1 LATSP
6 STLLLIGAD
15 SVDDVPAKPKPAAST
30 NAIMIERI
38 QSSLGLD
45 LGLRTARSVWGFSL
59 TKTVDKMHARYFA
72 DNNAAFMFCSG
83 ARITHDRLWPAAD
96 PCDMIRCFFY
106 NAAHA
111 PEQGNEGS
119 ASGPIGLAVQHT
131 MLDVMRGL
139 CACRLGLLVAIAVLT
154 GSAGTATAQSP
165 EHPRLHTNQAYVE
178 DVTRATTLAIDD
190 AMEVFAFVLAGL
202 PDRVK
207 VYPTENY
214 YYFKFIHAGTAYA
227 GNIRLDPLER
237 DQGKVQFSY
246 YPNLTEWRDKVEG
259 DTYVLLD
266 ASRGVAVEQVER
278 LVYRISYRNK
288 SVVFALNDLSQVK
301 PPAGALG
308 PDEKFLGP
316 IFDESAVRFFLVYN
330 SKLKIFHFILDET
343 VKVADDLT
351 ASARSDRILVGRRT
365 GFAFYRDH
373 RLERKIMIGAF
384 EGNSRLN
391 NYFDGPFDQLPENF
405 IEGED
410 LRQAIVE
417 ADPSVKGQIGRL
429 GHYSDGEGRYLIHPY
444 MLYRRES
451 DLLAIH
457 KCATGK
463 LRAPTY
469 YRCFVSDAEGQ
480 DSPSGSPT
488 PSQKKR
494 GK

>member
-1 LATSP
+1 MEK
-6 STLLLIGAD
+6 GD
-15 SVDDVPAKPKPAAST
+15 
-30 NAIMIERI
+30 
-38 QSSLGLD
+38 
-45 LGLRTARSVWGFSL
+45 
-59 TKTVDKMHARYFA
+59 
-72 DNNAAFMFCSG
+72 
-83 ARITHDRLWPAAD
+83 
-96 PCDMIRCFFY
+96 
-106 NAAHA
+106 
-111 PEQGNEGS
+111 EGS
-119 ASGPIGLAVQHT
+119 VLDPGHFAVRHS
-131 MLDVMRGL
+131 MLDVMRGVRAR
-139 CACRLGLLVAIAVLT
+139 CLGFLATITVLAIL
-154 GSAGTATAQSP
+154 AGTARAQDP
-165 EHPRLHTNQAYVE
+165 EIPRLHTNEAYVE
-178 DVTRATTLAIDD
+178 DATRATKLAIADP
-190 AMEVFAFVLAGL
+190 MVVFAFVFDSL
-202 PDRVK
+202 PDKIK

-214 YYFKFIHAGTAYA
+214 YYFRFMHGGTPYA

-246 YPNLTEWRDKVEG
+246 YPDLTEWRDKIEG
-259 DTYVLLD
+259 DTYVVLD
-266 ASRGVAVEQVER
+266 ASRGVAVEQLER
-278 LVYRISYRNK
+278 LVYRVSYRNK

-330 SKLKIFHFILDET
+330 SKLRIFHFVLDET
-343 VKVADDLT
+343 VKVADDLV

-429 GHYSDGEGRYLIHPY
+429 GHYFDGEGRYLIHPY
-444 MLYRRES
+444 MLYRKES

-457 KCATGK
+457 RCATGK
-463 LRAPTY
+463 VRVPAY
-469 YRCFVSDAEGQ
+469 YRCFVTDAERQ
-480 DSPSGSPT
+480 DSPSGPPA
-488 PSQKKR
+488 PSRKKR

>member
-1 LATSP
+1 
-6 STLLLIGAD
+6 
-15 SVDDVPAKPKPAAST
+15 
-30 NAIMIERI
+30 
-38 QSSLGLD
+38 
-45 LGLRTARSVWGFSL
+45 
-59 TKTVDKMHARYFA
+59 
-72 DNNAAFMFCSG
+72 
-83 ARITHDRLWPAAD
+83 
-96 PCDMIRCFFY
+96 
-106 NAAHA
+106 
-111 PEQGNEGS
+111 
-119 ASGPIGLAVQHT
+119 
-131 MLDVMRGL
+131 MLDAMRGL
-139 CACRLGLLVAIAVLT
+139 CACRLGLSVAIVVLA
-154 GSAGTATAQSP
+154 GSAGFAKAQSP
-165 EHPRLHTNQAYVE
+165 EHPRLHTNEAYVE
-178 DVTRATTLAIDD
+178 DVTRATTLAITD
-190 AMEVFAFVLAGL
+190 AMEVFAFVLASL

-214 YYFKFIHAGTAYA
+214 YYFRFVHAGTPYA

-237 DQGKVQFSY
+237 DEGKVQFSY
-246 YPNLTEWRDKVEG
+246 YPDLTEWQDKMEG
-259 DTYVLLD
+259 DTYVVLD
-266 ASRGVAVEQVER
+266 ASRGVAVEQLER

-288 SVVFALNDLSQVK
+288 SVVFALNDLSHVK

-343 VKVADDLT
+343 EKVADDLRP
-351 ASARSDRILVGRRT
+351 SARSDRILIGRRT

-429 GHYSDGEGRYLIHPY
+429 GHFHDGEGRYLIHPY

-451 DLLAIH
+451 DLLAVH

-480 DSPSGSPT
+480 DGPGGSPA
-488 PSQKKR
+488 PAQKKR